1 MSGYIT
7 VMHRVPHPVGPL
19 APKVRDLLLALP
31 PAVLVGL
38 LVARAL
44 PRVIR
49 LLAARRDA
57 DDCTGERSEA
67 VRARAERERAQ
78 TEALLAEAPRD
89 TVRIRPR
96 VPSPAAAITLQTRQA
111 GPRAHDA
118 APAGDRA
125 RSDADRAAAEV
136 ELRISVS
143 ELASNLVSRIVGEG
157 LGAPAEQGG

>member
-1 MSGYIT
+1 MD
-7 VMHRVPHPVGPL
+7 RVPYPIGPL
-19 APKVRDLLLALP
+19 DPKVRDLLLALP
-31 PAVLVGL
+31 LVALVGL

-44 PRVIR
+44 PRVNR
-49 LLAARRDA
+49 LLTARRDA

-96 VPSPAAAITLQTRQA
+96 VPSPAAVINLQTRQA
-111 GPRAHDA
+111 APRAHDA

-125 RSDADRAAAEV
+125 RNDADRAAAEV